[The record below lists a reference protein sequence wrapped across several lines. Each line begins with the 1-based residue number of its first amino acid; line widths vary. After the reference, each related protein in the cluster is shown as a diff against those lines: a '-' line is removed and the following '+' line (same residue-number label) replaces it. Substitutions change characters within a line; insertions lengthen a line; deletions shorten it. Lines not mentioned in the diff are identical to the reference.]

1 MTVVFFI
8 SGHGFGHASREV
20 EVINALG
27 RLAGPDLRVIIRSEV
42 SPALLERTIR
52 VPFELRPGICDTGL
66 VQANGVAHDDAA
78 TLAAVR
84 EFYRT
89 FDDRVGAEAA
99 ALANDRPSVIVADI
113 APLGLAV
120 AAALGVPS
128 VFIANFTWD
137 WIYEGFA
144 SFRAGAPEVF
154 AAIRRA
160 HALATVAL
168 KLPLSPSFDGAGL
181 TNIQPLP
188 LIARRSTHPRLETRA
203 LFGLPA
209 DRQVALLSFGGY
221 GLSDLDLSDV
231 DAAGDWHFVVTD
243 RKITDGAHRALP
255 YVHVLSEHDLAVS
268 PARYEDLVA
277 ASDAVITKP
286 GFGIAGECIA
296 AGTPMLYTSRGDF
309 REYGVLVAEMPR
321 YLRARFLSQEDLF
334 AGRWQAALAGLI
346 AQPAP
351 KETLPPAGAEAAAAI
366 ISSMSARTPAENS

>member
-8 SGHGFGHASREV
+8 SGHGFGHASRDV

-27 RLAGPDLRVIIRSEV
+27 ALVGPDLRVIVRSAV

-66 VQANGVAHDDAA
+66 VQTNSVTQDDAA
-78 TLAAVR
+78 TLAAAR

-89 FDDRVGAEAA
+89 FDDRVRAETA
-99 ALANDRPSVIVADI
+99 ALAGDRPSVIVSDI

-137 WIYEGFA
+137 WIYEGFDT
-144 SFRAGAPEVF
+144 FRTGAPEVL

-160 HALATVAL
+160 QSLATVTL
-168 KLPLSPSFDGAGL
+168 KLPLSPSFDGTGL

-188 LIARRSTHPRLETRA
+188 LIARRSTHPRDETRA

-209 DRQVALLSFGGY
+209 DRKVALLSFGGY
-221 GLSDLDLSDV
+221 GLSELDLTHV
-231 DAAGDWHFVVTD
+231 DAAGEWHFVVTD
-243 RKITDGAHRALP
+243 RTIAASVRGALP
-255 YVHVLSEHDLAVS
+255 YVHALSEHDLAVS
-268 PARYEDLVA
+268 AARYEDLVA

-286 GFGIAGECIA
+286 GFGILGECIA
-296 AGTPMLYTSRGDF
+296 ASTPILYTSRGHF
-309 REYGVLVAEMPR
+309 REYDVLVAEMPR
-321 YLRARFLSQEDLF
+321 YLRSKFLSQEDLF
-334 AGRWQAALAGLI
+334 AGRWRTALAELI

-351 KETLPPAGAEAAAAI
+351 KETLAPTGAEAAAAI
-366 ISSMSARTPAENS
+366 ISSMSSRTPAGNS